1 MKKFNKLLSLSAL
14 FLCSVLLFSCA
25 SNKGDIIEIDS
36 ESFNPK
42 IFLIASDSQRL
53 VKFDTP
59 QQELFDSLD
68 AKSVKAASIKIS
80 VYSGRKPA
88 QSQESEATPVA
99 AFTVDLVK
107 NYETLLN
114 GYDIMNN
121 EKELKTNAQE
131 IDALLSKNQYY
142 YAKGEFEITVKDDKT
157 VTKAKTLFSN
167 DTVYT
172 PLSK

>member
-1 MKKFNKLLSLSAL
+1 MKKINKLLSLSGL
-14 FLCSVLLFSCA
+14 FLYSVLLFSCA
-25 SNKGDIIEIDS
+25 SNKGEITEIDS

-80 VYSGRKPA
+80 VFSGRKPA
-88 QSQESEATPVA
+88 PEKESERTPVA
-99 AFTVDLVK
+99 TFTIDLVK
-107 NYETLLN
+107 NFDALFN

-121 EKELKTNAQE
+121 EKELKANAQE